1 MKRICLE
8 GVNELCLRKN
18 ANDTRLY
25 NIDVAD
31 SEPESGEFKPDIPQN
46 AVQKGHTGE
55 KSKIIPQIPTRNFS
69 KT

>member
-1 MKRICLE
+1 MKQDWLD
-8 GVNELCLRKN
+8 GVNRIFLRKN

-25 NIDVAD
+25 NIDVAH

-46 AVQKGHTGE
+46 AVQKGQTGE
-55 KSKIIPQIPTRNFS
+55 KTKIIPQIPARTSS